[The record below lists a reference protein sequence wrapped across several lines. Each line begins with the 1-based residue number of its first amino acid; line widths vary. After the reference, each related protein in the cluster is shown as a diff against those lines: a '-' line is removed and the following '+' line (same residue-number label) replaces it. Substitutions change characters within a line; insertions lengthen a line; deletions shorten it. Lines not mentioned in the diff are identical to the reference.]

1 MTDRSIKSALL
12 VIVALCAS
20 VLVAAAQTPRSMTL
34 VDLLNVPRLSDP
46 RLSPDGRDVVYVQ
59 AQADWKANKRI
70 SHLWRVPV
78 AGGRAV
84 QLTTGAEGETTP
96 RWSPDGKTIAFVAKR
111 NGDEFA
117 QIYLLSADG
126 GEARKLTSH
135 GSAVSDLQ
143 WSPDGS
149 SIYFTA
155 PDPKT
160 ADEKEREKAKD
171 DVFAF
176 DEDFKQAHLW

>member
-12 VIVALCAS
+12 LIVALCAS

-96 RWSPDGKTIAFVAKR
+96 RWSPDTACSAGLR
-111 NGDEFA
+111 GCRWP
-117 QIYLLSADG
+117 LSHT
-126 GEARKLTSH
+126 R
-135 GSAVSDLQ
+135 
-143 WSPDGS
+143 S
-149 SIYFTA
+149 SSRTA
-155 PDPKT
+155 PC
-160 ADEKEREKAKD
+160 A
-171 DVFAF
+171 AF
-176 DEDFKQAHLW
+176 LI